1 MNFNNLKGQINS
13 WLKTVKFDNSENNAT
28 TNSIITGCLL
38 YELIS
43 SALSSNT
50 AYENNVSTLLNNYGK
65 QLKSSAEN
73 MQSTYISYDEIQS
86 NLTLWGYTSFSQ
98 LSLGNIEKILALTKN
113 KSTIEAFSTEWF
125 SPRMY
130 RVEYLGNVKCER
142 LSKIHRLIMTPIA
155 KYAAENYGSK
165 QKDVSIISANSVS
178 NNPGKEIEFRIK
190 DVDNALLLYDIN
202 NSIGIMKYL
211 NYAEISGKNIKIS
224 VK

>member
-73 MQSTYISYDEIQS
+73 MQSTYISYDEIQN

-113 KSTIEAFSTEWF
+113 KSTIEAFNTEWF

-130 RVEYLGNVKCER
+130 RVEYLGNIKCER
-142 LSKIHRLIMTPIA
+142 LSKIHRLIMTPIV

-202 NSIGIMKYL
+202 NSIGIAKYL

>member
-73 MQSTYISYDEIQS
+73 MQSTYISYDEIQN

-98 LSLGNIEKILALTKN
+98 LSLGNIEKILALTKD

-130 RVEYLGNVKCER
+130 KVKYLGGIKYER
-142 LSKIHRLIMTPIA
+142 LAKIHRLIMIPIA

-165 QKDVSIISANSVS
+165 QKDVSIISANNVS

>member
-50 AYENNVSTLLNNYGK
+50 AYENNVSALLNNYVK

-73 MQSTYISYDEIQS
+73 MQSTYISYDEIQN

-113 KSTIEAFSTEWF
+113 KSTIEAFNTEWF

-142 LSKIHRLIMTPIA
+142 LSKIHRLIMTPIV

-165 QKDVSIISANSVS
+165 QKDVSISAANGVS
-178 NNPGKEIEFRIK
+178 NEPGKEREVRIK

>member
-73 MQSTYISYDEIQS
+73 MQSTYISYDEIQN

-98 LSLGNIEKILALTKN
+98 LNLGNIEKILALTKD
-113 KSTIEAFSTEWF
+113 KSAIEAFSTEWF

-130 RVEYLGNVKCER
+130 KVKYLGNIKCER

>member
-73 MQSTYISYDEIQS
+73 MQSTYISYDEIQN

-98 LSLGNIEKILALTKN
+98 LNLGNIEKILALTKD
-113 KSTIEAFSTEWF
+113 KSTIENFSTEWF
-125 SPRMY
+125 SPKMY
-130 RVEYLGNVKCER
+130 RAEYLGNIKCER
-142 LSKIHRLIMTPIA
+142 LAKIHKLIMTPIA

-165 QKDVSIISANSVS
+165 QKDVSIISANGVY

-202 NSIGIMKYL
+202 NSIGIAKYL
-211 NYAEISGKNIKIS
+211 NYTEIDGKNIKIS

>member
-13 WLKTVKFDNSENNAT
+13 WLKTVKFDNSENNAV

-73 MQSTYISYDEIQS
+73 MQSTYISYDEIQN

-98 LSLGNIEKILALTKN
+98 LSLGNIEKILALTKD
-113 KSTIEAFSTEWF
+113 KSTIEAFNTEWF

-130 RVEYLGNVKCER
+130 RVGYLGNIKCER
-142 LSKIHRLIMTPIA
+142 LAKIHRLIMTPIA

-165 QKDVSIISANSVS
+165 QKDVSIISANGVS

-202 NSIGIMKYL
+202 NSIGIAKYL

>member
-73 MQSTYISYDEIQS
+73 MQSTYISYDEIQN

-98 LSLGNIEKILALTKN
+98 LSLGNIEKILALTKD

-130 RVEYLGNVKCER
+130 KVKYLGGIKYER
-142 LSKIHRLIMTPIA
+142 LAKIHRLIMTPIA

>member
-73 MQSTYISYDEIQS
+73 MQSTYISYDEIQN

-113 KSTIEAFSTEWF
+113 KSTIEAFNTEWF

-142 LSKIHRLIMTPIA
+142 LSKIHRLIMTPIV

-165 QKDVSIISANSVS
+165 QKDVSIISANGVS
-178 NNPGKEIEFRIK
+178 NNP
-190 DVDNALLLYDIN
+190 
-202 NSIGIMKYL
+202 
-211 NYAEISGKNIKIS
+211 
-224 VK
+224 

>member
-13 WLKTVKFDNSENNAT
+13 WLKTVKFDNSENNAV

-73 MQSTYISYDEIQS
+73 MQSTYISYDEIQN

-142 LSKIHRLIMTPIA
+142 LSKIHRLIMTPIV

-165 QKDVSIISANSVS
+165 QKDVSIISANGVN

>member
-73 MQSTYISYDEIQS
+73 MQSTYISYDEIQN

-98 LSLGNIEKILALTKN
+98 LNLGNIEKILALTKN

-130 RVEYLGNVKCER
+130 KAEYLGNVKCER
-142 LSKIHRLIMTPIA
+142 LAKIHRLIMTPIA